1 MTSSVKQ
8 ALPQVLMPKA
18 GVDGKAP
25 RSRTPQGDFAEALGI
40 GKSAKQVK
48 LGEAKSDRQEIEVKP
63 LWQRLAA
70 NLDTA
75 AAHSR
80 EIAAK
85 LAAAA
90 SPEETETE
98 ELVDDKPGK
107 HHEGDGVE
115 AAPSVA
121 RPAVD
126 AQIAAVPT
134 APATAA
140 AQTGA
145 TPQREPA
152 VSHEEPPADRAPPAL
167 IVDGGKVAP
176 PGSSDT
182 AHQQDSAAP
191 SFVPMGGG
199 EPPEPVRFEPAARS
213 VSPSGPSDDRQAAD
227 ASQDKH
233 ADPAKPAPRVTIVS
247 QQSIPA
253 PMLSTAIVLAESI
266 AASDLLEPAKTTL
279 SLDAIHASAAPVSAS
294 SLKIQLHPA
303 ELGMV
308 TATLRFAGEQLS
320 IELQVENHEAYRR
333 LSSDSD
339 TIVGSL
345 RDLGYDVD
353 HVTVLQPALVSI
365 PTSRSDIGAAT
376 SSSQGRP
383 PDQSGSGAAGAG
395 TGGSGGRQSEN
406 GGNAGRNGHQNPAAT
421 REQQGGGLYI

>member
-1 MTSSVKQ
+1 MTSAVKQ
-8 ALPQVLMPKA
+8 ALPQVLMPKP
-18 GVDGKAP
+18 GVEGKAA
-25 RSRTPQGDFAEALGI
+25 RSRAPQGDFAEALGI
-40 GKSAKQVK
+40 GKSTKQVK
-48 LGEAKSDRQEIEVKP
+48 PGEAKVDRQDIEAKP

-70 NLDTA
+70 KLGTA
-75 AAHSR
+75 AAHSQ

-85 LAAAA
+85 LEAAAL
-90 SPEETETE
+90 PEETEAE
-98 ELVDDKPGK
+98 EPADDWHGTRDDAEEVAPLAARQAA
-107 HHEGDGVE
+107 DAQTPVPPAASAPAE
-115 AAPSVA
+115 AAGQMDAKP
-121 RPAVD
+121 RRDPA
-126 AQIAAVPT
+126 I
-134 APATAA
+134 
-140 AQTGA
+140 
-145 TPQREPA
+145 
-152 VSHEEPPADRAPPAL
+152 SHEEPPATPADPAT
-167 IVDGGKVAP
+167 IVEGSTAAP
-176 PGSSDT
+176 PGSSD
-182 AHQQDSAAP
+182 AARQQDSAAP

-213 VSPSGPSDDRQAAD
+213 VSPSEMAGDRAKDASSDDAAELVK
-227 ASQDKH
+227 AT
-233 ADPAKPAPRVTIVS
+233 PRVTIVS